1 MPRPPKEPDDRR
13 TGWIAFRA
21 SHSEI
26 IRIHGKASLLDLSL
40 SAFARQRALSEFV
53 LPRRRSTDPQAVA
66 TLIGLANNMNQIA
79 RHANAGR
86 DLPHD
91 RIIRD
96 LISKIHTELDRLH
109 DPFDQHGR
117 PDL

>member
-13 TGWIAFRA
+13 IGWIAFRA
-21 SHSEI
+21 SHGEI
-26 IRIHGKASLLDLSL
+26 IRIYGKASLLDLSV
-40 SAFARQRALSEFV
+40 SAYARQRALSEFV

-96 LISKIHTELDRLH
+96 LISKIHIELDRLH

>member
-1 MPRPPKEPDDRR
+1 MARPPKEPDQRR

-21 SHSEI
+21 SPAEI
-26 IRIHGKASLLDLSL
+26 ISIHGKASLMELSA

-53 LPRRRSTDPQAVA
+53 MPRRRSTDPQAVA

-79 RHANAGR
+79 RHANTGR

-91 RIIRD
+91 RIIQH
-96 LISKIHTELDRLH
+96 LISQIHIELDRLH

>member
-1 MPRPPKEPDDRR
+1 MPRPPKESDERR
-13 TGWIAFRA
+13 TTWIAFRA
-21 SHSEI
+21 SPGEL

-40 SAFARQRALSEFV
+40 SAYARQRTLSEFV
-53 LPRRRSTDPQAVA
+53 MPRRRSTDPQAVA

-86 DLPHD
+86 ELPHD

-96 LISKIHTELDRLH
+96 LISKIHIELDRLH

>member
-1 MPRPPKEPDDRR
+1 MPRPPLQPDERR
-13 TGWIAFRA
+13 TAWLAFRA
-21 SHSEI
+21 SPGEL

-40 SAFARQRALSEFV
+40 SAYARQRTLSEFV
-53 LPRRRSTDPQAVA
+53 MPRRRSINPQAVVN
-66 TLIGLANNMNQIA
+66 LVGLGNNLNQIA

-86 DLPHD
+86 DLPDD
-91 RIIRD
+91 RIILD
-96 LISKIHTELDRLH
+96 LLAKINFELDRLH